1 MESGQNRVCHPR
13 TRISKALSHCRP
25 RQAPDSSTVSRSEVS
40 VVPSATSY
48 LRGNLRL
55 FRRRSRIKQRCM
67 QWASRG
73 SDSPGQWL
81 HACAP
86 GAIGVRGLHACR
98 CCHPGSLAPHLCQA
112 SQPLLCH
119 CSASSAFQLPPS
131 AAGLRYCEHFKHLKG
146 GGTLS
151 PSSLHKEVY
160 CTYSLTIRT
169 QFDGHKRDSLWQ
181 DTLVGNSNQLM
192 ASQSRR

>member
-1 MESGQNRVCHPR
+1 MEGVRRVPGRPRAPQRIAGRPAARCPAAGWGARRTAQWHTCGPPHMHAGSPRTQCMHSTTAAGVESGQNRVCHPR

-119 CSASSAFQLPPS
+119 CAASSASSYPP
-131 AAGLRYCEHFKHLKG
+131 LL
-146 GGTLS
+146 
-151 PSSLHKEVY
+151 
-160 CTYSLTIRT
+160 
-169 QFDGHKRDSLWQ
+169 
-181 DTLVGNSNQLM
+181 LV
-192 ASQSRR
+192 